1 MNHFCL
7 VSSAALALAVA
18 LLLPATAGATTDTY
32 DYTGDVQS
40 WVVPAGVTSATFD
53 LYGAE
58 GGTAYDSSYGAAGLG
73 GRATAT
79 LAVTPGETIEIRV
92 GGQGG
97 ASGGYNGGGAPNT
110 NGPGGGGG
118 ATDIRQGGGAL
129 ADRTL
134 VAGGGGGSGA
144 CSGLGGTK
152 SNGGAGGGLVGGDA
166 PNTGA
171 CFSAADAGLGG
182 TQSSGGTGG
191 GSAGTLGQGGAAAP
205 GGVYYRGGGGGG
217 YYGGG
222 GASYNQGAGGG
233 SGYGPSGTTFETG
246 VRSGN
251 GAVTV
256 TYLQPLTLTAATSGN
271 GSGSVTSTPS
281 GIDCHS
287 GSSSDC
293 TKSAIEGSDITLQA
307 SADAGSTFTGWSGGG
322 CSGTGS
328 CVVTLDAAKTVTA
341 DFTLQKRGL
350 SVTRSGSGTG
360 TVTSSP
366 AGIDCGTTCAADF
379 DYGTEVT
386 LQPSADAGST
396 FTGWSGG
403 GCSGTGS
410 CTVKLDAAASVDA
423 AFTDDPPVIT
433 SLRVT
438 PSSFSPDPTPVKPKQ
453 LGATLEVGLSEK
465 AQVRFRVRRNPARK
479 SGNPGSTARVFT
491 RELEQGE
498 SSIPFSGTFRKTLK
512 PGRYQVIARA
522 TDSAGQ
528 RSKRARTKF
537 RVKG

>member
-322 CSGTGS
+322 CSGTE
-328 CVVTLDAAKTVTA
+328 
-341 DFTLQKRGL
+341 
-350 SVTRSGSGTG
+350 
-360 TVTSSP
+360 
-366 AGIDCGTTCAADF
+366 TTCA
-379 DYGTEVT
+379 VT
-386 LQPSADAGST
+386 MDQVRSVSASFTDQAPGITALKVTPKSFTPSGKPTDLQRRAAKGATIEITLSEPALVSFRVKNAKPGKAGGPPPPPSRPRSFSRNLPAGSSTVPFSGKLAERT
-396 FTGWSGG
+396 F
-403 GCSGTGS
+403 
-410 CTVKLDAAASVDA
+410 
-423 AFTDDPPVIT
+423 
-433 SLRVT
+433 
-438 PSSFSPDPTPVKPKQ
+438 KPRRYRLIARAIDSANQK
-453 LGATLEVGLSEK
+453 SEK
-465 AQVRFRVRRNPARK
+465 VSARFRVV
-479 SGNPGSTARVFT
+479 G
-491 RELEQGE
+491 
-498 SSIPFSGTFRKTLK
+498 
-512 PGRYQVIARA
+512 
-522 TDSAGQ
+522 
-528 RSKRARTKF
+528 
-537 RVKG
+537 

>member
-328 CVVTLDAAKTVTA
+328 C
-341 DFTLQKRGL
+341 
-350 SVTRSGSGTG
+350 
-360 TVTSSP
+360 
-366 AGIDCGTTCAADF
+366 
-379 DYGTEVT
+379 
-386 LQPSADAGST
+386 
-396 FTGWSGG
+396 
-403 GCSGTGS
+403 
-410 CTVKLDAAASVDA
+410 TVKLDAAASVDA